1 MQILFFSHI
10 KASISSS
17 LKKFPLSHF
26 RPIYHQKARRLQK
39 ISIAFFQNL
48 SVASNAL
55 VLKIVT
61 HSTRRYVC
69 IRVYTYLLYKIL
81 YYYFLKGKNIPSF
94 EIRNWPRSLC
104 IGCKYLVPDLQFYSI
119 LKLI

>member
-1 MQILFFSHI
+1 MQIFFFSHI

-48 SVASNAL
+48 SVASNSL
-55 VLKIVT
+55 VLKIGT
-61 HSTRRYVC
+61 HSTGRCVLTMQNPLLSKNEITFSHLKLEIDHVPYVMDV
-69 IRVYTYLLYKIL
+69 R
-81 YYYFLKGKNIPSF
+81 
-94 EIRNWPRSLC
+94 
-104 IGCKYLVPDLQFYSI
+104 KYLHVVPDLQN
-119 LKLI
+119 L